1 MGRLV
6 PGEVD
11 HVAVFVGPSGRCV
24 EAGPRGVALFNLP
37 GESWNAESMAI
48 QRGLLLDSL
57 SGVVSPLQGLDL
69 STAQEMSMRQK
80 IAAYCLAQLGKPYNL
95 NFIDSEI
102 ETAFYC
108 SQLAYKAY
116 QQVGVN
122 LNTGLMIE
130 HLAGTN
136 RIIFP
141 QEIWGGFPHREAI
154 EQTEAHAHSQ

>member
-1 MGRLV
+1 
-6 PGEVD
+6 
-11 HVAVFVGPSGRCV
+11 
-24 EAGPRGVALFNLP
+24 
-37 GESWNAESMAI
+37 
-48 QRGLLLDSL
+48 
-57 SGVVSPLQGLDL
+57 
-69 STAQEMSMRQK
+69 MSMRQK